1 MFMFMLQY
9 TMPIQ
14 SSCEKQKTLFKYLV
28 ANATLF
34 GYLFHIYSRYR
45 YNMEVDEEKI
55 HTYNISVGV
64 LHVALSAR
72 CGLEAWML

>member
-1 MFMFMLQY
+1 
-9 TMPIQ
+9 
-14 SSCEKQKTLFKYLV
+14 
-28 ANATLF
+28 
-34 GYLFHIYSRYR
+34 
-45 YNMEVDEEKI
+45 MEVDEEKI